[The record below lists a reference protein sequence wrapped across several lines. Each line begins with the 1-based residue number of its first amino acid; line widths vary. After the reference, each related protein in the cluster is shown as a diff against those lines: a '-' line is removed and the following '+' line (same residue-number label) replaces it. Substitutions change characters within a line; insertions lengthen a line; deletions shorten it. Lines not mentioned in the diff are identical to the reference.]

1 MSKIKPVKA
10 WGICDPD
17 DGKLFL
23 ECYGTKKLAEDSID
37 VAWLYGLRAIRV
49 EIRPVT
55 PKKKVRK

>member
-10 WGICDPD
+10 WGIIKSNGKID
-17 DGKLFL
+17 DGWVYRTKQDAAGDFMRDEKL
-23 ECYGTKKLAEDSID
+23 
-37 VAWLYGLRAIRV
+37 IRV